1 VSLRLRQKQSLYHNI
16 GRLLR
21 SGITFGKALESLAK
35 TSRGRVLQI
44 VLKLKQSILNGQTIA
59 EAFANLRPAVSEM
72 EIGIISAVEHTGR
85 LEYGFAQL
93 ADYFGALDQARGM
106 IIKRS
111 AYPVF
116 VLLLSIF
123 VLNLKSFLV
132 AMFAGGT
139 IQTAFHAYLMHTAT
153 SLATLVIAAAV
164 IGAVCYFLIKAA
176 ARNAAID
183 AVLLRIPVFGKM
195 RRAFALSRFCATFE
209 MQLDA
214 GVNILDGLE
223 TAERASQSGMIRAA
237 VETGLPKVRTGAQP
251 SQILA
256 ESSAFPEEMVQA
268 YAVAEE
274 SGELE
279 GELKRMAAEYQLESI
294 NRLEILVEWVA
305 RLLYLGVLIYVGYG
319 IISLYQAYLGGVMKM
334 VE

>member
-1 VSLRLRQKQSLYHNI
+1 MSLRLRQKQSLYHNI

-123 VLNLKSFLV
+123 VLNLKWK
-132 AMFAGGT
+132 
-139 IQTAFHAYLMHTAT
+139 
-153 SLATLVIAAAV
+153 VILEQD
-164 IGAVCYFLIKAA
+164 LIK
-176 ARNAAID
+176 
-183 AVLLRIPVFGKM
+183 
-195 RRAFALSRFCATFE
+195 
-209 MQLDA
+209 
-214 GVNILDGLE
+214 
-223 TAERASQSGMIRAA
+223 
-237 VETGLPKVRTGAQP
+237 
-251 SQILA
+251 
-256 ESSAFPEEMVQA
+256 
-268 YAVAEE
+268 
-274 SGELE
+274 
-279 GELKRMAAEYQLESI
+279 QLEI
-294 NRLEILVEWVA
+294 R
-305 RLLYLGVLIYVGYG
+305 Y
-319 IISLYQAYLGGVMKM
+319 
-334 VE
+334 

>member
-1 VSLRLRQKQSLYHNI
+1 VSLSLRQKQSLYHNI

-35 TSRGRVLQI
+35 TSRGRTLQI
-44 VLKLKQSILNGQTIA
+44 GLKLKQSILDGQTIA

-72 EIGIISAVEHTGR
+72 EIGILSAVERTGR

-93 ADYFGALDQARGM
+93 ADYFGALDQARGTV
-106 IIKRS
+106 IKKS
-111 AYPVF
+111 AYPIF

-123 VLNLKSFLV
+123 TLNLKSFLIT
-132 AMFAGGT
+132 MFAGGT
-139 IQTAFHAYLMHTAT
+139 IPLAFHAYLKSTAT
-153 SLATLVIAAAV
+153 SLVTLVVAAVV
-164 IGAVCYFLIKAA
+164 IGAGCYFLIKAA
-176 ARNAAID
+176 GRNAVID
-183 AVLLRIPVFGKM
+183 GFLLRIPVLGKM

-223 TAERASQSGMIRAA
+223 TAERASQSGMIRSAM
-237 VETGLPKVRTGAQP
+237 ETGLPKVRTGAQP
-251 SQILA
+251 SEILA
-256 ESSAFPEEMVQA
+256 ASSAFPEEMVQA
-268 YAVAEE
+268 YTVAEE
-274 SGELE
+274 GGELE
-279 GELKRMAAEYQLESI
+279 SELKRMAAEYQLESI

-319 IISLYQAYLGGVMKM
+319 IISFYMAYINAAMKLG
-334 VE
+334 E